1 MRVASSCLVKAAA
14 FWAELVWYR
23 HSSVGC
29 LLILIV
35 IKTTS
40 KHQVSRIM
48 CASTCRPS
56 IVPRTECIH
65 LIFRRQKLHD
75 VKSASILYGFKSA
88 NRALVVNRGLDFC
101 NVRNRL
107 SDVKLIQIHYI
118 LRKGL
123 IQILLGHW
131 GPSWERYLTLHEL
144 HRDIEL
150 VWHHTKCL
158 HMLAPSISSGLRLRG
173 RSYLLKQCP
182 IC

>member
-1 MRVASSCLVKAAA
+1 MRVAPSCLVKAAA
-14 FWAELVWYR
+14 FWAELVGYR
-23 HSSVGC
+23 GSSVRC

-35 IKTTS
+35 IKTPS

-48 CASTCRPS
+48 CANTSRPP
-56 IVPRTECIH
+56 IVSRTECIH
-65 LIFRRQKLHD
+65 LIFWWQQLRD
-75 VKSASILYGFKSA
+75 VKSASILYRFKST

-107 SDVKLIQIHYI
+107 SDVKLIQINYL

-123 IQILLGHW
+123 IKILLGHW
-131 GPSWERYLTLHEL
+131 GPSWERYLALHEL

-150 VWHHTKCL
+150 VWNHAECL

-173 RSYLLKQCP
+173 RPYLLE
-182 IC
+182 